1 MASEEVIV
9 VAKIPRNSPCP
20 CGSGSKAKH
29 CCHGP
34 VQYLDI
40 RIMPLEIYRDSIC
53 ELAGTTKDEFA
64 ELFTELIN
72 LPELDL
78 TLQVPLPNIRTSE
91 ISRAVGALQADD
103 TDTFDKV
110 LPRVVSS
117 VDTIRNRLLL
127 ARAVV
132 VLRDA
137 GEISR
142 KLAAVAMVEL
152 DREDSAFFA
161 SSVAESIA
169 ILAGDQPKPSTLLVA
184 AR

>member
-1 MASEEVIV
+1 M
-9 VAKIPRNSPCP
+9 AKIQRNSPCP
-20 CGSGSKAKH
+20 CGSGSKAKR

-34 VQYLDI
+34 VQYLDV

-64 ELFTELIN
+64 ELFTQLIN
-72 LPELDL
+72 LPELDPS
-78 TLQVPLPNIRTSE
+78 LQVPLPNIRTSD
-91 ISRAVGALQADD
+91 IGRAVNALQADD
-103 TDTFDKV
+103 TNTFDKV
-110 LPRVVSS
+110 LPAVVSS

-137 GEISR
+137 GEIS
-142 KLAAVAMVEL
+142 KKVAAVAMVEL
-152 DREDSAFFA
+152 DREESAFFA

-169 ILAGDQPKPSTLLVA
+169 VLAGGQPTPSRLLVA